1 MAQCE
6 TEGDGVRKMIPMQN
20 HQIPEELVLFGLRTK
35 LGIPRSRF
43 ITMTGG
49 SQLEDVLRMDMVN
62 SYVEH
67 GLLVDD
73 VEQKDHGKDSIP
85 EYVPP
90 DCIKEWLGGTL
101 RPTEKGLAV
110 ADTIIPSILKPVD
123 DL

>member
-1 MAQCE
+1 MLSLI
-6 TEGDGVRKMIPMQN
+6 DI
-20 HQIPEELVLFGLRTK
+20 I
-35 LGIPRSRF
+35 RS
-43 ITMTGG
+43 
-49 SQLEDVLRMDMVN
+49 QVLRMDMVN